1 MMASAYSSAGGDHLA
16 DLASRRVDSSLH
28 EASRRV
34 CRAMLIL
41 APLRDS
47 QDPEMRAAY
56 ENIHDV
62 MGDLASIHH
71 WSTLATMTP
80 VQRQT
85 VVRD

>member
-1 MMASAYSSAGGDHLA
+1 MMASAYSSAGGDQLA

-71 WSTLATMTP
+71 WSTLATMAP

>member
-1 MMASAYSSAGGDHLA
+1 
-16 DLASRRVDSSLH
+16 
-28 EASRRV
+28 
-34 CRAMLIL
+34 MLIL

-71 WSTLATMTP
+71 WSTLAAMAP
-80 VQRQT
+80 VQRET
-85 VVRD
+85 VGRD